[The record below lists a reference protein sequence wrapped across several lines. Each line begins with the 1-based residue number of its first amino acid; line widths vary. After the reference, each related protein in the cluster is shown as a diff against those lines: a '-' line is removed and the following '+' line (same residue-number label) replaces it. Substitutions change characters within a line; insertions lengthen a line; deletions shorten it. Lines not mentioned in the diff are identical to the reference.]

1 MDKHPK
7 TRPKGDHI
15 KMNSLFNEFFSILER
30 TPLPADAFDM
40 GTREHRL
47 AMLWLNKLS
56 LMQCNTE
63 LEGETRTAYMSQ
75 LSICIREQRLDGIF
89 EQVPPAKLK
98 WMELLDRPET
108 EQTKPRLQASDT
120 MRKSAKQSLGGQQHS
135 MGDAKDLGIQT
146 GKGFQHLYE
155 LPPHKMER
163 SIGDQH
169 TLEDAME
176 GIHFIDSD
184 LSSHSTAGSCAAQF
198 PRDIMDGRRE
208 GITFFD
214 PKLSPPSQSG
224 QSMCSRVPAEEVP
237 HQCSED
243 ASKFH
248 NETQNVM
255 KQSLL
260 GCQLILGSTKVGHCR
275 GTYNPKA
282 SPVKQSGQ
290 PMGCPQQLSAA
301 AEKAIG
307 NKTKLTLQNSA
318 CPVKGD
324 KETHG
329 WDDAIGK
336 SMPKTMDKREKCHKK
351 TKRSKKHKN
360 PASGETGQKS
370 LPQTKTSAAAQQGDS
385 GSKIAAHKFECPGP
399 SDAGHYLFDSM
410 GRAIGKSQ
418 RQSGS
423 QKKSSGK
430 KEDSVSKDIGCCSE
444 TPTAHIDQFESEN
457 QSTCSGE
464 SNYYTPRSSFEETA
478 DIPPP
483 RLRANSQKRHPNI

>member
-1 MDKHPK
+1 MDKHTK
-7 TRPKGDHI
+7 TRPKGNHI

-30 TPLPADAFDM
+30 TPLPAEAFDM

-56 LMQCNTE
+56 MMQCNTE
-63 LEGETRTAYMSQ
+63 LEGDTRIAYMSQ
-75 LSICIREQRLDGIF
+75 LSRCIRKQRLDGIF
-89 EQVPPAKLK
+89 QQVPPAKLK
-98 WMELLDRPET
+98 LMELRDRPKT

-135 MGDAKDLGIQT
+135 MGNAKDLGIQT
-146 GKGFQHLYE
+146 GKGFQHLHE

-163 SIGDQH
+163 SMGDQH

-176 GIHFIDSD
+176 GIHFIDSAM
-184 LSSHSTAGSCAAQF
+184 SSHSTAGSCAAHF

-224 QSMCSRVPAEEVP
+224 QSICSRVPAEAVP

-248 NETQNVM
+248 NETQKVM

-282 SPVKQSGQ
+282 SPMEQSGQ
-290 PMGCPQQLSAA
+290 SMGCPQ
-301 AEKAIG
+301 EKAKG

-329 WDDAIGK
+329 WDSMGCAIGK
-336 SMPKTMDKREKCHKK
+336 SMPKTMDTREKCHKK
-351 TKRSKKHKN
+351 TKGSKKHKN
-360 PASGETGQKS
+360 AA
-370 LPQTKTSAAAQQGDS
+370 SAAAQQGDIC
-385 GSKIAAHKFECPGP
+385 SKIDAHKFEWPGP
-399 SDAGHYLFDSM
+399 SDAGHYLVDSM

-423 QKKSSGK
+423 QKKSVDN

-457 QSTCSGE
+457 QSTCSGG
-464 SNYYTPRSSFEETA
+464 SNYYTPRSSFEEIA

-483 RLRANSQKRHPNI
+483 RLRAKGQKGHPNN